1 MSQPGHFFTQSSF
14 GGSYGTASPH
24 RRAVAGLMLGLL
36 LTSCASTQLP
46 PISASGGAFQPLP
59 DELQLWQDARAE
71 EQKMLDEVRVYQ
83 DPLLVDYLEGVIH
96 RLTPP
101 GMAAN
106 PELRYRVTV
115 LEDPTLNAF
124 AFPHGALYVHTGLLA
139 RLENEAQL
147 ATVLGHEMS
156 HVEYRH
162 TVRYRRSQQNRQ
174 IGFAVASIAAA
185 VIIAGEQGDAIEQ
198 GRYGK
203 AARIG
208 VLADIFVGLGLQLAF
223 LAAVNGY
230 GRNLEYEADQGA
242 FAKLGLSGY
251 DPRQAPRIY
260 ELLQDGHGESSGL
273 EVFFFGSHPQLQD
286 RVTNA
291 EQWVATRPEPADPY
305 LGDELTFERRI
316 RPVIRDDARLNIEI
330 GRYQLAEDQLTRVL
344 DALPEDPEGH
354 FLFARLRLAQA
365 EQAVEPSEAESL
377 RQAAREALRETLRL
391 APGHAPA
398 RRELGLLD
406 YAAGRYAAACK
417 AFRAYVERAP
427 EAEDAARI
435 RDYLLELERDR
446 HCR

>member
-1 MSQPGHFFTQSSF
+1 MSHPNSLFTRESANNPFAGPSI
-14 GGSYGTASPH
+14 S
-24 RRAVAGLMLGLL
+24 RRLVAGSMLALL
-36 LTSCASTQLP
+36 LTSCATTQLP
-46 PISASGGAFQPLP
+46 PISAGGAAFQPLP

-71 EQKMLDEVRVYQ
+71 EQKMLEEVRVYQ
-83 DPLLVDYLEGVIH
+83 DPLLVDYLESVAH

-101 GMAAN
+101 GMVDN
-106 PELRYRVTV
+106 PEIRYRITV

-124 AFPHGALYVHTGLLA
+124 AFPHGALYIHTGLLA

-174 IGFAVASIAAA
+174 IGFAIASVAAA
-185 VIIAGEQGDAIEQ
+185 VIIAGEQGDALEE

-208 VLADIFVGLGLQLAF
+208 VLADVFVGLGLQLAF

-242 FAKLGLSGY
+242 FAKLDRGGY

-260 ELLQDGHGESSGL
+260 ELLQEGHGESSNL

-291 EQWVATRPEPADPY
+291 EAWVANRPEPNAPY
-305 LGDELTFERRI
+305 LGDELSFERRI

-330 GRYQLAEDQLTRVL
+330 GRYALAESQLTRVL
-344 DALPEDPEGH
+344 DALSEDPEGH

-365 EQAVEPSEAESL
+365 EQTNDPGETTGL
-377 RQAAREALRETLRL
+377 RQAAREALAETLRL
-391 APGHAPA
+391 APGHAEA
-398 RRELGLLD
+398 HRELGLLD
-406 YAAGRYAAACK
+406 YAEGRYGAACE
-417 AFRAYVERAP
+417 AFRQYVELAP
-427 EAEDAARI
+427 SEEDTARI
-435 RDYLLELERDR
+435 RDYLLELKRDR